1 MLPFSR
7 FLALYFS
14 PGVGKQFGFFL
25 FSFFFRVL
33 RAIFF
38 PNSISREKNE
48 IVHLDTSNSNN
59 EKKALKTF
67 ETFEPRSD
75 FWCGFPRLKFFPVVF
90 IRGVF
95 AGEAQGFEVN
105 YIFGWAGFYA
115 REQNREQHSFLCHLL
130 CCCSIVTEWNSVDS
144 VSLSIR
150 TSVIWL
156 AIMVITINVV
166 KMCKPRWACSRSQ
179 WLCNFLVSMVKGYTH
194 KSTHIQT
201 RARKKY
207 ERVRDWI
214 HRTQNDVLVSGLTG
228 LG

>member
-59 EKKALKTF
+59 EKKALETF

-75 FWCGFPRLKFFPVVF
+75 FWCGFPRLKFFQLFLYAVCLQAKHRVS
-90 IRGVF
+90 R
-95 AGEAQGFEVN
+95 QT
-105 YIFGWAGFYA
+105 IFSVEPDFMRKRTKQRATLFPLP
-115 REQNREQHSFLCHLL
+115 FTLL
-130 CCCSIVTEWNSVDS
+130 LFNCDRMKQCWFCFTLN
-144 VSLSIR
+144 
-150 TSVIWL
+150 
-156 AIMVITINVV
+156 
-166 KMCKPRWACSRSQ
+166 
-179 WLCNFLVSMVKGYTH
+179 
-194 KSTHIQT
+194 
-201 RARKKY
+201 
-207 ERVRDWI
+207 
-214 HRTQNDVLVSGLTG
+214 
-228 LG
+228 